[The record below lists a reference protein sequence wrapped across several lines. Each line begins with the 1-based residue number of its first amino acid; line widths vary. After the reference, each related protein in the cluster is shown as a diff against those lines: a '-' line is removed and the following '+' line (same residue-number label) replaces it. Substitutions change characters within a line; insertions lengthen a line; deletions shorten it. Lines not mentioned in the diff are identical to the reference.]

1 VSVAVNSF
9 SMPDAENIPGNILY
23 TALQRPKLLRGG
35 EWRLAM
41 INHIVAVCCCIQ
53 AISQRNWRWLVL
65 AALLFWPVQWLIR
78 LLSKHDAQF
87 FEVYRRAIRHPL
99 IREPN

>member
-1 VSVAVNSF
+1 MPSPQPATPAASATPKLPAKPFAQPQPNKWQSTYRRAQPVSIAVNSF

-41 INHIVAVCCCIQ
+41 INHIIAVCCCIQ
-53 AISQRNWRWLVL
+53 AISQGNW
-65 AALLFWPVQWLIR
+65 
-78 LLSKHDAQF
+78 
-87 FEVYRRAIRHPL
+87 
-99 IREPN
+99 